1 MNPTQIMSF
10 AHRAAGLSG
19 PEADSAVVVDAGE
32 IHRAA
37 AGLDIAT
44 AELITAWDM
53 ECGLVIGHHAD
64 YAPGSLQ
71 AHRSFATIREKMIRL
86 GVHPAQAG
94 KIIRELQTLHRRGRS
109 GNSSN
114 YDRVPSIARL
124 ISMPLMNIATPA
136 DRIGENRVEA
146 LLEETLPAGAPAR
159 LSDVMEALRLIPECA
174 LSISPPALYVGAEGD
189 YAGKPAALFSHI
201 AAESPSIAT
210 ALFEAGVGTLILPYA
225 AEAVIAAVKEQNI
238 GNLIALGHVTADSIG
253 MNAVLREL
261 ERQGVEVIRFSG
273 IIDSGEGRGK

>member
-10 AHRAAGLSG
+10 AHQAAGLPG
-19 PEADSAVVVDAGE
+19 PEADSAIVLDTGDVS
-32 IHRAA
+32 RAA
-37 AGLDIAT
+37 AGLDVST
-44 AELITAWDM
+44 AELVTAWDLG
-53 ECGLVIGHHAD
+53 CGLVIGHHAD

-71 AHRSFATIREKMIRL
+71 AYRSFAAVRDKMIRL
-86 GVHPAQAG
+86 GVHPSQAG
-94 KIIRELQTLHRRGRS
+94 KIIRTAQTLHRRGRG

-114 YDRVPSIARL
+114 YDRIPSITRL
-124 ISMPLMNIATPA
+124 ISLPLMNIATPA

-146 LLEETLPAGAPAR
+146 LLEEKLPSDTPAR
-159 LSDVMEALRLIPECA
+159 LSDVMEALRLIPECT
-174 LSISPPALYVGAEGD
+174 LSISAPAVYVGSEGD

-225 AEAVIAAVKEQNI
+225 AEPVIAAVKEQNI
-238 GNLIALGHVTADSIG
+238 GNLIVLGHVTADSIG
-253 MNAVLREL
+253 MNVILREL

-273 IIDSGEGRGK
+273 IIDSGEGRRK

>member
-10 AHRAAGLSG
+10 AHQAAGLSG
-19 PEADSAVVVDAGE
+19 PEADSAIVLDTGDVS
-32 IHRAA
+32 RAA
-37 AGLDIAT
+37 AGLDVST
-44 AELITAWDM
+44 AELVTAWDLG
-53 ECGLVIGHHAD
+53 CGLVIGHHAD

-71 AHRSFATIREKMIRL
+71 AYRSFAAVRDKMIRL
-86 GVHPAQAG
+86 GVHPSQAG
-94 KIIRELQTLHRRGRS
+94 KIIRTAQTLHRRGRS

-114 YDRVPSIARL
+114 YDRIPSIARL
-124 ISMPLMNIATPA
+124 ISLPLMNIATPA

-146 LLEETLPAGAPAR
+146 LLEEKLPPDTPAR
-159 LSDVMEALRLIPECA
+159 LSDVMEALRLIPECT
-174 LSISPPALYVGAEGD
+174 LSISPPAVYVGSEGD

-225 AEAVIAAVKEQNI
+225 AEPVIAAVKEQNI
-238 GNLIALGHVTADSIG
+238 GNLIVLGHVTADSIG
-253 MNAVLREL
+253 MNVILREL

-273 IIDSGEGRGK
+273 IIDSGEGQRK

>member
-10 AHRAAGLSG
+10 AHQAAGLSG
-19 PEADSAVVVDAGE
+19 PEADSAIVLDTGDVS
-32 IHRAA
+32 RAA
-37 AGLDIAT
+37 AGLDVST
-44 AELITAWDM
+44 AELVTAWDLG
-53 ECGLVIGHHAD
+53 CGLVIGHHAD

-71 AHRSFATIREKMIRL
+71 AYRSFAAVRDKMIRL
-86 GVHPAQAG
+86 GVHPSQAG
-94 KIIRELQTLHRRGRS
+94 KIIRTAQTLHRRGRS

-114 YDRVPSIARL
+114 YDRIPSIARL
-124 ISMPLMNIATPA
+124 ISLPLMNIATPA

-146 LLEETLPAGAPAR
+146 LLEEKLPPDTPAR
-159 LSDVMEALRLIPECA
+159 LSDVMEALRLIPECT
-174 LSISPPALYVGAEGD
+174 LSISVPAVYVGSEGD

-225 AEAVIAAVKEQNI
+225 AEPVIAAVKEQNI
-238 GNLIALGHVTADSIG
+238 GNLIVLGHVTADSIG
-253 MNAVLREL
+253 MNVILREL

-273 IIDSGEGRGK
+273 IIDSGEGQRK

>member
-10 AHRAAGLSG
+10 AHQAAGLSA
-19 PEADSAVVVDAGE
+19 PEADSAIVLDAGE
-32 IHRAA
+32 VSRVA

-44 AELITAWDM
+44 AELITAWDLG
-53 ECGLVIGHHAD
+53 CGLVIGHHAD

-71 AHRSFATIREKMIRL
+71 AHRSFAAVREKMIRL
-86 GVHPAQAG
+86 GVHPSQASRM
-94 KIIRELQTLHRRGRS
+94 IHTVQTLHRRGRS

-114 YDRVPSIARL
+114 YDRIPSIARL
-124 ISMPLMNIATPA
+124 ISLPLMNIATPA

-146 LLEETLPAGAPAR
+146 LLEEKLPSGAPAR
-159 LSDVMEALRLIPECA
+159 LSDVMEVLRLIPECA
-174 LSISPPALYVGAEGD
+174 LSISPPAIYVGSEGD

-210 ALFEAGVGTLILPYA
+210 ALFEAGLGTLILPYA
-225 AEAVIAAVKEQNI
+225 TEAVIAAVKEQNI

-253 MNAVLREL
+253 MNAILREL
-261 ERQGVEVIRFSG
+261 ERQDVEVIRFSG
-273 IIDSGEGRGK
+273 IIDSGEGRQK